1 MRKHSSGLPGFY
13 LKYMERFFPQ
23 AWKSA
28 TSTVIQGMLIIS
40 QLALPTFG
48 YASTTNT
55 DISIQLTSDAIPESV
70 VDLLSQAD
78 AAKQQHLQQQE
89 TYVNELN
96 ALQKSKSA
104 LVEQRRFYQK
114 SAEMLRARIRWANFV
129 APANFSETEAF
140 STRFKRDNYFLKVA
154 GHRRA
159 NNPLSPLLDKLETLH
174 CAEKPE
180 EAKSLLSQL
189 IGISPEGMEW
199 PDEWLGQQ
207 AGGAMLFAGSID
219 IALGTLHRTIE
230 RFPELKTLSERVA
243 LQWNYCPL
251 LGEDG
256 AFNNLSLK
264 GEQLLRSKAGD
275 AVPLN
280 WNGFRSWG
288 FLDQPGDDEG
298 RYIPELLDIS
308 IPYYAYEIFLH
319 RIHQLRC
326 FPHPTTGKL
335 YVDVQQDHL
344 QNAKFYPRPPQKEAQ
359 KYPFNWYP
367 YCELPKVKHRLQ
379 AAWPEHLFQRVGYKT
394 QQLQQ
399 TLAETDASIG
409 KLETLQKEQQ
419 ALYQSDLNYL
429 RQQISLQLDAEKIRV
444 AEQKEQERQAVLREQ
459 ELEHQQQLALQQ
471 EKEKKE
477 QQALLAERQRLEAEA
492 SAEQQRLAVIA
503 AEKKRLAA
511 IAAEKKRLALLKV
524 AEQNRWRALKAQE
537 QRIAAAKVAEDKAE
551 KARLAALTLKKRRA
565 AEWEEKKRKV
575 AAEALAR
582 KKRLA
587 EARTD
592 FASMVVPPKEFI
604 PIPDGAA
611 GDSGNSGALSAP
623 FASTNTS
630 NKANGKKKD
639 EKLNLSATFLYDIPA
654 DGSRP
659 STKLS
664 FGWKPVENWFARAAV
679 KRIKGEA
686 YTYSWGL
693 GYSNWRPGTT
703 SVQLNNW
710 GPIKAGD
717 GLSVEKAV
725 LSVSHKIDSQI
736 LRDYKISTSLGIS
749 QPISGDLAVNG
760 TFQWSP
766 IPNWYF
772 RTTASQKVKGE
783 PTRWSY
789 GFGYYDWRPE
799 TWRVEYSNYKNN
811 RYPFDNFR
819 EGSVTISRSWEF

>member
-1 MRKHSSGLPGFY
+1 MHKHSGGLPEFY
-13 LKYMERFFPQ
+13 LKYMEMLLPQ

-28 TSTVIQGMLIIS
+28 TSMVIQGMLIIS
-40 QLALPTFG
+40 QLALPTFVH
-48 YASTTNT
+48 ASAINS
-55 DISIQLTSDAIPESV
+55 DIAIQLTSDTIPESI

-78 AAKQQHLQQQE
+78 VAKQQHLQQQE
-89 TYVNELN
+89 TSANKLSVLRKSRA
-96 ALQKSKSA
+96 ALT
-104 LVEQRRFYQK
+104 EQQAFYQK
-114 SAEMLRARIRWANFV
+114 SAETLQARIRQANFV
-129 APANFSETEAF
+129 APANFSETKAF

-159 NNPLSPLLDKLETLH
+159 NHPLSPLLDKLETLH
-174 CAEKPE
+174 CAEKSE
-180 EAKSLLSQL
+180 EAKSLLNQL
-189 IGISPEGMEW
+189 IGISPEGMAW

-207 AGGAMLFAGSID
+207 TGGAMLFAGSVD
-219 IALGTLHRTIE
+219 IALSTLHRTIE
-230 RFPELKTLSERVA
+230 RFPELKNLSERVA
-243 LQWNYCPL
+243 LQWNYCSL
-251 LGEDG
+251 LGEEG
-256 AFNNLSLK
+256 ELNNLSLK
-264 GEQLLRSKAGD
+264 GEQLLRSKAEGT
-275 AVPLN
+275 VPLN
-280 WNGFRSWG
+280 WSGFRRWG
-288 FLDQPGDDEG
+288 FLDQPGDDDG

-344 QNAKFYPRPPQKEAQ
+344 QNAKFYPRAPQKKAQ

-379 AAWPEHLFQRVGYKT
+379 GAWPEHLFQRVGYKA

-399 TLAETDASIG
+399 TLVDTDASIG
-409 KLETLQKEQQ
+409 KLEALQKEQH
-419 ALYQSDLNYL
+419 ALYQSGLNDL

-444 AEQKEQERQAVLREQ
+444 AEQKKQ
-459 ELEHQQQLALQQ
+459 EHQRQLAFQQ
-471 EKEKKE
+471 EKEKHK
-477 QQALLAERQRLEAEA
+477 QQALLAERQRAEAEA
-492 SAEQQRLAVIA
+492 LAEKQRLAVIA
-503 AEKKRLAA
+503 AEKQRLAA
-511 IAAEKKRLALLKV
+511 IVAEKKRLAS
-524 AEQNRWRALKAQE
+524 LKAV
-537 QRIAAAKVAEDKAE
+537 AADKAE
-551 KARLAALTLKKRRA
+551 KVRLAALALKKRRL
-565 AEWEEKKRKV
+565 AEWEAKKRKA

-582 KKRLA
+582 EKRLA

-592 FASMVVPPKEFI
+592 FASMVEPLKAFI
-604 PIPDGAA
+604 PIPDVGAA

-623 FASTNTS
+623 FVNTNKPKQAS
-630 NKANGKKKD
+630 GKKKD

-654 DGSRP
+654 NGSTP

-679 KRIKGEA
+679 KRIKGEGF
-686 YTYSWGL
+686 TYSWGL

-736 LRDYKISTSLGIS
+736 LRDYKISTSVGMS
-749 QPISGDLAVNG
+749 QPISGDLAMNG

-766 IPNWYF
+766 VPNWYF

-799 TWRVEYSNYKNN
+799 TWRVEYSNYGNN